1 METTEKTADRNWL
14 MVSDGT
20 QSVFLQ
26 VFGTFDC
33 CVSQNP
39 PGETHAAHRFTN
51 RELTVTPP
59 DKMWIRAAGNDENVR
74 IVMT

>member
-33 CVSQNP
+33 CVSQSA
-39 PGETHAAHRFTN
+39 PGEEHVAHRFTN

-59 DKMWIRAAGNDENVR
+59 DKMWIRAVGNDAKVR